1 MIFYG
6 IIPGMTLLARHR
18 TIWILF
24 SISLILNGLLYYLLI
39 TRFSQMEPLHPL
51 SLINQNRWLTSR
63 AVSAGPYARALLSN
77 GITAFAALLGA
88 LILNLGF
95 RHSSSQEIFYFQ
107 LFLLCLS
114 LLSVRLYSYGAEW
127 LRLPLSSSIIISRA
141 TLFLRFSS
149 LLFLLLSGIS
159 VFDNR
164 FQKSDPFFLAAVV
177 IAFGLASTIPMSDR
191 FIQNTLTYLPVNELR
206 LYFLFFIIKLII
218 PINFL
223 WFFYQRKTVDYFIL
237 TLATVLCVTG
247 ETMLFYMSF
256 LNCVAGLL
264 FLAAGTVLF
273 SHRIY
278 KLYLWR

>member
-1 MIFYG
+1 MFFYG

-24 SISLILNGLLYYLLI
+24 ILSLILNGFLFFLMI

-63 AVSAGPYARALLSN
+63 AGSAGSFSLTLLFT
-77 GITAFAALLGA
+77 GITAFASLLGA
-88 LILNLGF
+88 FILNLSF

-114 LLSVRLYSYGAEW
+114 LLSIRLYGYGAEW
-127 LRLPLSSSIIISRA
+127 LRLPLSSTIMISRA
-141 TLFLRFSS
+141 TLFLRFSG

-177 IAFGLASTIPMSDR
+177 IAFCLAATIPMSDR
-191 FIQNTLTYLPVNELR
+191 FIQNTLTYLPLNELR
-206 LYFLFFIIKLII
+206 LYFLFLIIKLII

-247 ETMLFYMSF
+247 ETMLFYMSL
-256 LNCVAGLL
+256 LNCAAGIL
-264 FLAAGTVLF
+264 FLMAGTILF